1 MRNKSSNV
9 QVTKKRLSKC
19 EGVFRSYSDIQ
30 LQYANLLESD
40 VSILEFKCNVVL
52 DDFEVDGTYTTDF
65 LITKTNG
72 DILIR
77 ECVFRNRITKPLNI
91 KHMVHFCC
99 LDVIVKNDPR
109 ITMHLYIHFAD
120 IVYRPS

>member
-30 LQYANLLESD
+30 LRYAASLED
-40 VSILEFKCNVVL
+40 DDSILEFKCNVVL
-52 DDFEVDGTYTTDF
+52 DNFELDGTYTTDF

-72 DILIR
+72 DILIS
-77 ECVFRNRITKPLNI
+77 ECIMRDKISKPMNI
-91 KHMVHFCC
+91 KL
-99 LDVIVKNDPR
+99 LDASHRYWTNRGIIDWGIVTNEE
-109 ITMHLYIHFAD
+109 T
-120 IVYRPS
+120 

>member
-40 VSILEFKCNVVL
+40 DSILEFKCNVVL
-52 DDFEVDGTYTTDF
+52 DDFELDGTYTTYF

-72 DILIR
+72 DIQTTEKKLQRLCLVMVAISK
-77 ECVFRNRITKPLNI
+77 CVQQYF
-91 KHMVHFCC
+91 
-99 LDVIVKNDPR
+99 
-109 ITMHLYIHFAD
+109 
-120 IVYRPS
+120 

>member
-30 LQYANLLESD
+30 LRYAASLED
-40 VSILEFKCNVVL
+40 DDSILEFKCNVVL
-52 DDFEVDGTYTTDF
+52 DNFELDGTYTTDF

-91 KHMVHFCC
+91 KL
-99 LDVIVKNDPR
+99 LDASYRYWINRGISNWGIVVNEE
-109 ITMHLYIHFAD
+109 T
-120 IVYRPS
+120 

>member
-9 QVTKKRLSKC
+9 QVTKKKLSKC
-19 EGVFRSYSDIQ
+19 EEVFRSYSDIQ

-40 VSILEFKCNVVL
+40 DSILEFKCNVVL
-52 DDFEVDGTYTTDF
+52 DDFELDGTYTTDF

-91 KHMVHFCC
+91 KL
-99 LDVIVKNDPR
+99 LDASYRYWINRGISNWGIVVNEE
-109 ITMHLYIHFAD
+109 T
-120 IVYRPS
+120 

>member
-40 VSILEFKCNVVL
+40 DSILEFKCNVVL
-52 DDFEVDGTYTTDF
+52 DDFELDGTYTTDF

-91 KHMVHFCC
+91 KL
-99 LDVIVKNDPR
+99 LDASYRYWINRGITNWGIVVNEE
-109 ITMHLYIHFAD
+109 T
-120 IVYRPS
+120 